1 MVLVTL
7 ANFSYRIDVNGGF
20 NEAAI
25 GEWQSYIFNKK
36 MEEEE
41 REREDDEKDHDLE
54 DFLWV
59 GGSAFFESAITG
71 YLLLAFQRIWYC

>member
-20 NEAAI
+20 NKAAI

-54 DFLWV
+54 DFL
-59 GGSAFFESAITG
+59 
-71 YLLLAFQRIWYC
+71 